1 MLQIWLEPGL
11 VHLKQSW
18 PQALPTEKQPSTA
31 VVPPKVGS
39 DVPFLLSRMI
49 TAVYC
54 IACCH
59 PTWSRHHQAISRAV
73 FWFFLSLNIFWF
85 LFGSLLN
92 LVSFSFGRVAG
103 ACQQNPEKS
112 LPAMH
117 PFQVIKVHNHRPGD
131 IPRKVTVVGPWV
143 KDNRWDSVVRASVF
157 QNFTTRVTLVAWIV
171 AFSLY

>member
-18 PQALPTEKQPSTA
+18 PQALPTEKQTVNSGSASEGGFWCSVFCHRWSLQYTA
-31 VVPPKVGS
+31 SLVAIQHGS
-39 DVPFLLSRMI
+39 GL
-49 TAVYC
+49 Y
-54 IACCH
+54 H
-59 PTWSRHHQAISRAV
+59 AILRAV
-73 FWFFLSLNIFWF
+73 FWFFLSLNPFWF

-92 LVSFSFGRVAG
+92 LVL
-103 ACQQNPEKS
+103 CQQKPEKS

-143 KDNRWDSVVRASVF
+143 KDNRWDSVVGASYS
-157 QNFTTRVTLVAWIV
+157 RTLQHV
-171 AFSLY
+171 SH